1 MQLWGTEV
9 VTTAPVV
16 VDTKPQT
23 ATATENTEI
32 KTTVTAKPQP
42 KERKMKS
49 QLPTGKLNV
58 AQYRKWLKDQLSL
71 TNHLTDND
79 IVNFDE

>member
-1 MQLWGTEV
+1 MS
-9 VTTAPVV
+9 TTSVV

-23 ATATENTEI
+23 TTATENIEI
-32 KTTVTAKPQP
+32 KTTVTVKPTP